1 MAYNFQMISL
11 CIIVSNRDRQKDLT
25 QYHEPSKSEGKKE
38 IVFTITFICMNIN
51 LS

>member
-11 CIIVSNRDRQKDLT
+11 RIIASNRNRQNNLT
-25 QYHEPSKSEGKKE
+25 QYHEPSKSESKKE
-38 IVFTITFICMNIN
+38 IVFTLFICMNIN